1 MGGKEAVGVAAS
13 FFGRRIQEMERLSG
27 RPEGMVCCGKQLKC
41 GFSEVEIHALR
52 RLARELAFVSVL
64 VVVRR

>member
-1 MGGKEAVGVAAS
+1 M
-13 FFGRRIQEMERLSG
+13 RIFTEFSQERKEMERLSG

-52 RLARELAFVSVL
+52 RLARELASASVL
-64 VVVRR
+64 VGVSS